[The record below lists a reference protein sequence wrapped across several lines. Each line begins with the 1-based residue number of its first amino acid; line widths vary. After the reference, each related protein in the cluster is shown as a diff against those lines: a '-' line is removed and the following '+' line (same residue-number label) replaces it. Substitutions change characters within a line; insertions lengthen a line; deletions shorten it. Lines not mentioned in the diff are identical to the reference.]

1 MVDYSKVM
9 LATPVRDGRFHT
21 AYVAGLMACNGLHR
35 GWIPYSGQSD
45 IYIARNVLMNTF
57 WQRRAEYDTCVFID
71 SDIGYSREDLIEL
84 LDSEPDVVS
93 GIYTDKC
100 QPPLPFVRDEN
111 GDQMLANIPQTGMI
125 KSKLIPGGF
134 FKISIKAL
142 ERIIEQ
148 KLVIEY
154 GDANNK
160 MYAFYTTKFFRNLL
174 VSEDYSLAVLL
185 AEAGI
190 QPWTNCSIRL
200 NHDGRT
206 WDGKITDQLSA
217 KT

>member
-1 MVDYSKVM
+1 
-9 LATPVRDGRFHT
+9 
-21 AYVAGLMACNGLHR
+21 
-35 GWIPYSGQSD
+35 
-45 IYIARNVLMNTF
+45 
-57 WQRRAEYDTCVFID
+57 
-71 SDIGYSREDLIEL
+71 
-84 LDSEPDVVS
+84 
-93 GIYTDKC
+93 
-100 QPPLPFVRDEN
+100 
-111 GDQMLANIPQTGMI
+111 MI

-142 ERIIEQ
+142 ESVIEQ